1 MIGQGKVEFRLKIES
16 YGLPYTM
23 INAELEVEN
32 RGNEKILVPETEN
45 LWELVEE
52 RVFSFE
58 VEGAVDK
65 SCYTEKIMR
74 EKLISGLKY
83 QDLGKGKK
91 KRYNSKNIGWPLG
104 ILDEGTYQIK
114 GIWDSRNQARGHKDY
129 WESEWITIELK
140 AGGEDKMLIEDFK
153 EKHPMIKGKEMIG
166 GYKCLLMDLPYN
178 KNLREYVLEKY
189 PTSTYAGW
197 VLYNFDIDWYTR
209 GTCSICDE
217 KIIKDINEIGF
228 FKALE
233 NLRNSK
239 KEIERKEKREKT
251 IEFLEKFIKEHP
263 EFPFI
268 GYYYATL
275 ADKYLIKG
283 DIKKAC
289 ENYKKSLELEWN
301 LPRISK
307 KETEIQKGYAEK
319 AYGYLE
325 KNGVCK

>member
-1 MIGQGKVEFRLKIES
+1 MNKKVFILLNLFVLTILANEFSLKIEIVPKKTILGTPIYLEWVMKNESKAEIKTGIIPKYDFLIVITDENGKELKRVGTGEILYREGRDIKVIKRGEEIRGS
-16 YGLPYTM
+16 YNLSENYRLVAGVYKVYLRWRSNG
-23 INAELEVEN
+23 IVLNAKTKQYETVWAGDIRSNEEEFIIEEPNGIDKEVYNKYHYE
-32 RGNEKILVPETEN
+32 PE
-45 LWELVEE
+45 
-52 RVFSFE
+52 
-58 VEGAVDK
+58 G
-65 SCYTEKIMR
+65 KIM
-74 EKLISGLKY
+74 
-83 QDLGKGKK
+83 
-91 KRYNSKNIGWPLG
+91 
-104 ILDEGTYQIK
+104 
-114 GIWDSRNQARGHKDY
+114 
-129 WESEWITIELK
+129 
-140 AGGEDKMLIEDFK
+140 
-153 EKHPMIKGKEMIG
+153 
-166 GYKCLLMDLPYN
+166 CCN
-178 KNLREYVLEKY
+178 KPNEVLEKY